1 MPNYTEEDLYGQ
13 QSSLM
18 NNVNQYMS
26 ANTANVG
33 SKPSTSS
40 NPYGFDLSALSRL
53 GASGFNIGD
62 AIGGALFGDGSQINL
77 NLGQGYTQ
85 TPTGGTELDPSGGGG
100 GGGASASNQAPNSL
114 LSKFIGE
121 LQVLDKSQRDKLLSF
136 VTGGGGDKVPGV
148 SADEYAE
155 LFGVDSEYAPRFQ
168 GFPALSN
175 LVDDIQN
182 VYNYGAQQRGF
193 EQRAAQ
199 EANIASGGGRFQG
212 GMGFSGFGARGASG
226 QRRSLMDT
234 LNQRRASIAES
245 EASKYGQL
253 LNSIASQLTSGF
265 GIAGNILQENP
276 QAQNQG
282 GTPQEGDERLIGGVN
297 YVYTNGTWTNADEY
311 YANQR
316 AMG

>member
-33 SKPSTSS
+33 STPSTSS
-40 NPYGFDLSALSRL
+40 NPYGFDLSALSSL
-53 GASGFNIGD
+53 SASGFNIGD
-62 AIGGALFGDGSQINL
+62 AIGGAIFGDGSQINL
-77 NLGQGYTQ
+77 NLGEGYTQ
-85 TPTGGTELDPSGGGG
+85 DPTGGTELDPSGGGG
-100 GGGASASNQAPNSL
+100 GGTTAANQAPNSL

-121 LQVLDKSQRDKLLSF
+121 LQVLDKPQRDKLLSF

-148 SADEYAE
+148 SSDEYAE

-168 GFPALSN
+168 GFPALNS

-276 QAQNQG
+276 QAQTQEG
-282 GTPQEGDERLIGGVN
+282 PPQEGDERLIGGVN
-297 YVYTNGTWTNADEY
+297 YIYIGGAWTNADEY